1 MVTWVLREQQVNS
14 RRLVDSNWGR
24 LWAVPRG
31 SCIHSLPF
39 PYFKYFSNL
48 FLISNT
54 SLTNSISII
63 ISISPYFPIPFLSCV
78 FVENLQKKIVCVWRI
93 WTRRRRR
100 KNVVANIRWW
110 SFDVRHRGS
119 PGNPPL
125 RRRHP
130 WSRRRCLG
138 SELRLSSGSSSFH
151 HAYTLLI

>member
-1 MVTWVLREQQVNS
+1 MVTWVLSEQQVNS

-39 PYFKYFSNL
+39 PYFKYFSNKLHFKYYLYLSL
-48 FLISNT
+48 FPY
-54 SLTNSISII
+54 SL
-63 ISISPYFPIPFLSCV
+63 PLLCV
-78 FVENLQKKIVCVWRI
+78 CGEFAEENCLCVWRI